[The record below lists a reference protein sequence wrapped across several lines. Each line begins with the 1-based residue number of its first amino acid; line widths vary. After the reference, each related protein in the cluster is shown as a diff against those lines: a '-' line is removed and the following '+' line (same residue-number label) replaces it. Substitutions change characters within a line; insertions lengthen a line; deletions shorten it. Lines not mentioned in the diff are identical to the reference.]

1 MIRAY
6 SAVQLLIAVL
16 LAFLASAGAP
26 ATAQDYDLLLRGG
39 RVVDGTG
46 APWYRADVAVRD
58 GKIARIGRI
67 DPAQARRSIDATD
80 LVVAPGFIDMMGQT
94 AAPLLEDPQA
104 GFNLLSQGITTIN
117 AGEGHSA
124 APLDDEA
131 AKRLGWRTMGEYFD
145 RLDRAGMPMNVV
157 QTVGHTQVRR
167 IVLGD
172 VARRPSPEELQKM
185 QALVDEAMQAG
196 AIGVSTALIYP
207 PAVYATTDEIAALAE
222 VAGRHGG
229 RYYTHMRNEGDRLLE
244 AIDEALEIGRKA
256 GTPVHIFHLKT
267 AGRANWPKMSQ
278 AIARIQAARGAGQEV
293 TADIYPYIN
302 NGLGITALLHPR
314 HSEQGA
320 AGLAKRLAD
329 PAVRAQMR
337 REMEEEAGWEN
348 WYRHAGSN
356 WENVV
361 LSAIRVPELAE
372 HNGKSLGEIANAAG
386 KDPWELFFEICR
398 AGAFAMPQ
406 TMSEANKC
414 LAMRQEFVA
423 FCTDVG
429 PLAPGRSADHPR
441 GYGAFPR
448 ILSHYVREL
457 GVVSLEQAVS
467 QMTASAANA
476 VLVRDRGRIAEGLA
490 ADLVVLDLSKVA
502 DGATFAQP
510 NLPSEGILHVVVN
523 GQIVLDGGK
532 MTTARPGRVLR
543 GPGYKSGATP

>member
-1 MIRAY
+1 MLGPCA
-6 SAVQLLIAVL
+6 IAAAIGVC
-16 LAFLASAGAP
+16 AFAGP
-26 ATAQDYDLLLRGG
+26 ACAEDYDLLLRGG
-39 RVVDGTG
+39 RVVDGAG

-58 GKIARIGRI
+58 GKIAKIGRI
-67 DPAQARRSIDATD
+67 DPAQARRTIDATD
-80 LVVAPGFIDMMGQT
+80 LYVAPGFIDMMGQT
-94 AAPLLEDPQA
+94 AAPFLEDPQA

-124 APLDDEA
+124 APLDDED
-131 AKRLGWRTMGEYFD
+131 AKRLGWRTMREYFD
-145 RLDRAGMPMNVV
+145 RLDKAGMPMNVV

-172 VARRPSPEELQKM
+172 VARRPSSEELQKM

-196 AIGVSTALIYP
+196 AMGVSTALIYP

-229 RYYTHMRNEGDRLLE
+229 RYYTHMRNEGDKLLE
-244 AIDEALEIGRKA
+244 AIDEALEIGQKA

-278 AIARIQAARGAGQEV
+278 ALARIQAARGAGQEV
-293 TADIYPYIN
+293 TADIYPYVN

-320 AGLAKRLAD
+320 AGLAKRLED
-329 PAVRAQMR
+329 PAIRAQMR
-337 REMEEEAGWEN
+337 REMEKETGWEN
-348 WYRHAGSN
+348 WYRHAGAN
-356 WENVV
+356 WDNVV
-361 LSAIRVPELAE
+361 LSAIRVPALAE
-372 HNGKSLGEIANAAG
+372 HNGKSLAEIAKAAG
-386 KDPWELFFEICR
+386 QDPWELFFEICQAR
-398 AGAFAMPQ
+398 AFAMPQ

-414 LAMRQEFVA
+414 LAMRQEFVS

-429 PLAPGRSADHPR
+429 PLAPARSADHPR

-448 ILSHYVREL
+448 ILSRYVREL
-457 GVVSLEQAVS
+457 GVVSLEQAIS

-490 ADLVVLDLSKVA
+490 ADLVVFDLAKVS
-502 DGATFAQP
+502 DRATFAQP
-510 NLPSEGILHVVVN
+510 NLPSEGILYVVVN
-523 GQIVLDGGK
+523 GQVVLDGGK

-543 GPGYKSGATP
+543 GPGYKSGGTP